1 MSSIANHHTGGG
13 LHLPRRVAG
22 GGGQDCGA
30 RGASIY
36 TGMDRELVDKQ
47 IKDFCVQGPLI
58 FNPKK
63 KEEIWRFL
71 TYMFV
76 HSGYFHIVFNVLIQV
91 SRSFSLTYV

>member
-1 MSSIANHHTGGG
+1 MGVFIYHVVLLAGEDKTVGPEGPAYIQVWIESWMTGI
-13 LHLPRRVAG
+13 LW
-22 GGGQDCGA
+22 
-30 RGASIY
+30 I
-36 TGMDRELVDKQ
+36 
-47 IKDFCVQGPLI
+47 FCIQGPLI
-58 FNPKK
+58 FNPLK